1 MGLAR
6 STYYHES
13 KGQPIDEGRLMTPI
27 TEICAEF
34 PRYGYRR
41 ITAQL
46 REDGI
51 IVNHKKVMRLMK
63 EHGLTVQ
70 PRRRYVVTTDSDHD
84 GPIFPN
90 LTKELTPMGPNQLWV
105 ADITY
110 IAIARGFVYLAAIL
124 DAWSRRVVGYA
135 IGRRIDAR
143 LTLAA
148 LQAAVSFACSA
159 AWVHPSL

>member
-6 STYYHES
+6 STYYDEI
-13 KGQPIDEGRLMTPI
+13 KGQPIEEGRLMAHI

-46 REDGI
+46 CEDGI

-70 PRRRYVVTTDSDHD
+70 PRRRYVVTTDSDHVPSWQNT
-84 GPIFPN
+84 GSGGQWGGAGI
-90 LTKELTPMGPNQLWV
+90 LS
-105 ADITY
+105 ITVGRY
-110 IAIARGFVYLAAIL
+110 
-124 DAWSRRVVGYA
+124 SR
-135 IGRRIDAR
+135 
-143 LTLAA
+143 T
-148 LQAAVSFACSA
+148 
-159 AWVHPSL
+159 

>member
-6 STYYHES
+6 STYYDEN
-13 KGQPIDEGRLMTPI
+13 KGQPIEEVRLITRI

-41 ITAQL
+41 VTAQL

-51 IVNHKKVMRLMK
+51 VVNHKKVLRLMK

-70 PRRRYVVTTDSDHD
+70 PQRRYVVTTDGDHD

-90 LTKELTPMGPNQLWV
+90 LAKNVTPTGPNQLWV

-110 IAIARGFVYLAAIL
+110 PRCLVASCRWLCDRSAHRCAPDAGSAA
-124 DAWSRRVVGYA
+124 SRY
-135 IGRRIDAR
+135 
-143 LTLAA
+143 
-148 LQAAVSFACSA
+148 SFACSA
-159 AWVHPSL
+159 AWMHSSL

>member
-6 STYYHES
+6 STYYDEN
-13 KGQPIDEGRLMTPI
+13 KGQPIEEVRLITRI

-41 ITAQL
+41 VTAQL

-51 IVNHKKVMRLMK
+51 VVNHKKVLRLMK

-70 PRRRYVVTTDSDHD
+70 PQRRYVVTTDGDHD

-90 LTKELTPMGPNQLWV
+90 LAKNVTPTGPNQLWV

-110 IAIARGFVYLAAIL
+110 IAIARGFVYLAAGQRL
-124 DAWSRRVVGYA
+124 GGSR
-135 IGRRIDAR
+135 
-143 LTLAA
+143 
-148 LQAAVSFACSA
+148 
-159 AWVHPSL
+159 P

>member
-1 MGLAR
+1 MRPGRSTAIRLPPVCWPSTRRASRRSSGSLASWPAEKREYIRRCRPGGLSVAEGCRLMGLAR
-6 STYYHES
+6 STYYDEI
-13 KGQPIDEGRLMTPI
+13 KGQPIDEGRLMTHI

-84 GPIFPN
+84 
-90 LTKELTPMGPNQLWV
+90 
-105 ADITY
+105 
-110 IAIARGFVYLAAIL
+110 
-124 DAWSRRVVGYA
+124 
-135 IGRRIDAR
+135 
-143 LTLAA
+143 
-148 LQAAVSFACSA
+148 
-159 AWVHPSL
+159 